1 MTIRTGF
8 EDESVEITT
17 SEFPFLI
24 LIKVKPINKFTKL
37 KINSVHKIT
46 TLKCNFTCKAVCLEK
61 IMAGLRP

>member
-8 EDESVEITT
+8 KDESVEITT

-37 KINSVHKIT
+37 KFSAQNNNT
-46 TLKCNFTCKAVCLEK
+46 EMQLY
-61 IMAGLRP
+61 M